1 MCGVDSCIFDKRDRQ
16 KRRIHTAHLKKTG
29 QGTSRV
35 SLPQNRI
42 WFLLPSPGRTDF
54 RHVQVRGSL
63 TQAAQQH
70 EEGSEGAS
78 SGQGAATGGRG
89 TGADPCL
96 VQGQGGVLGGVR
108 AMGDAAGDPG
118 GGHGVYHQ
126 HLKQDVDDRSISA
139 PPVLEL
145 TAKVMAGAC

>member
-1 MCGVDSCIFDKRDRQ
+1 ML
-16 KRRIHTAHLKKTG
+16 RRAAIILRRALHPPLRHSTIQTKFPSQNICRKK
-29 QGTSRV
+29 
-35 SLPQNRI
+35 PA
-42 WFLLPSPGRTDF
+42 RTW
-54 RHVQVRGSL
+54 HVQVRGSL